1 MKKVFSKNG
10 LLSRRRPFTE
20 EEFYNYIKN
29 NLSISELVSLFKALL
44 RVSAELS
51 EPHKF
56 SSPKS
61 KKNHNER
68 DKYLD
73 VS

>member
-1 MKKVFSKNG
+1 MKKVFPQKG
-10 LLSRRRPFTE
+10 LLSRRRSFTE

-29 NLSISELVSLFKALL
+29 NLSISELISLFKALL

-51 EPHKF
+51 DPNKL
-56 SSPKS
+56 SNSRPKKGHS
-61 KKNHNER
+61 ER

>member
-1 MKKVFSKNG
+1 MKKVFPKKG
-10 LLSRRRPFTE
+10 LHSRRKPLTE
-20 EEFYNYIKN
+20 EEFYNYIKD

-51 EPHKF
+51 DPRRF
-56 SSPKS
+56 SNPKS
-61 KKNHNER
+61 TKNNNER

>member
-1 MKKVFSKNG
+1 MRKVFPKKG
-10 LLSRRRPFTE
+10 LISRRKPFTE
-20 EEFYNYIKN
+20 DEFYSYIKN

-51 EPHKF
+51 DPSRF
-56 SSPKS
+56 SNPKS
-61 KKNHNER
+61 KRNHNER